1 MRATGSLLPRRAPDS
16 CRGGG
21 RSPIVIHAQH
31 PASEYFR
38 ASVDL
43 ATLEQVAFL
52 EEKFGDWKPV
62 SRVAGIAWL
71 CCYALFLLYAF
82 ANRSGFLILDYVNLI
97 IHEGGH
103 FFFSWFGNTIMILGG
118 TLGELLVPLLC
129 ALYFFWQRETTGLA
143 FCSFWFFENFP
154 YIGTYMADARTSAL
168 PLVGSEESDWTIL
181 FTQWG
186 VLDQDQKIGGV
197 MRTLGYLGMLAT
209 VAWLAYQVRH
219 DAVRGNDPR
228 VP

>member
-1 MRATGSLLPRRAPDS
+1 MAL
-16 CRGGG
+16 
-21 RSPIVIHAQH
+21 
-31 PASEYFR
+31 F
-38 ASVDL
+38 
-43 ATLEQVAFL
+43 

-62 SRVAGIAWL
+62 SRLAGIAWL
-71 CCYALFLLYAF
+71 CFYVLFLFYAF
-82 ANRSGFLILDYVNLI
+82 ADRSGFLVLDYVNLI

-129 ALYFFWQRETTGLA
+129 AAYFFWHRETTGFA
-143 FCSFWFFENFP
+143 FSIFWFFENFP

-186 VLDQDQKIGGV
+186 LLAQDQKIGAT
-197 MRTLGYLGMLAT
+197 MRTLGWLGMLAT
-209 VAWLAYQVRH
+209 MAWLAYRLRQ
-219 DAVRGNDPR
+219 DAASSSHSQSS
-228 VP
+228 